1 MPPSIP
7 QQDPRGNERAA
18 ALAKARERYQF
29 TFANNDIGFA
39 RSLPRQ
45 DALTPRYLLRAAE
58 LQAKLKTDLLVA
70 DVAEFRDQGVTLRES
85 AQSALQ
91 AVRRALLQR
100 LWGPKRDPRVSP
112 PAARVPETLSAYGEL
127 FQLIEPPRV
136 INTWQQ
142 DVEFAWQQIAGTAPV
157 LIEVERRPDELP
169 EHFSA
174 VFDRVFPDD
183 TFAAAQCEGRL
194 FRVDFQILDGIQTGI
209 TNGYRKFLSAP
220 ILHLVL
226 EPSAKGH
233 HHRRLLPLHI
243 QLDQHRT
250 STNGFTPED
259 GAAWQLAKATV
270 QVAYSNYHGVV
281 QHLTRTH
288 IVTLNVALATYRSL
302 APEHPV
308 RVLLHP
314 HFQYTLPLVND
325 LTQPL
330 FLPGGKTTVLQST
343 SSEGA
348 IELIRRSIKTM
359 RWNDEHPPN
368 LFERR
373 GTLDASVLPEYPFRD
388 DAMPLWDATQAFVER
403 YIRLYYASDAD
414 VREDWEVQA
423 WVALLQDAQGAR
435 LNDLGDDGK
444 VVTIAALVRL
454 VTQIIWRVTTFHN
467 VINYSVFD
475 AMGYVPNM
483 PTASYAPPPVEGQD
497 YAFDDLRA
505 VFPPLDIAKGT
516 LADVYVVGHLLLER
530 FGHYPAGTFED
541 SRVLPLVAE
550 LQRQLGQ
557 IEYQV
562 EQRNRHR
569 RVPFEYLLPSRIAN
583 SIQV

>member
-1 MPPSIP
+1 LPWRGIGNLFIAPDPP
-7 QQDPRGNERAA
+7 
-18 ALAKARERYQF
+18 
-29 TFANNDIGFA
+29 
-39 RSLPRQ
+39 
-45 DALTPRYLLRAAE
+45 
-58 LQAKLKTDLLVA
+58 
-70 DVAEFRDQGVTLRES
+70 
-85 AQSALQ
+85 
-91 AVRRALLQR
+91 
-100 LWGPKRDPRVSP
+100 
-112 PAARVPETLSAYGEL
+112 
-127 FQLIEPPRV
+127 
-136 INTWQQ
+136 
-142 DVEFAWQQIAGTAPV
+142 
-157 LIEVERRPDELP
+157 
-169 EHFSA
+169 
-174 VFDRVFPDD
+174 
-183 TFAAAQCEGRL
+183 
-194 FRVDFQILDGIQTGI
+194 
-209 TNGYRKFLSAP
+209 
-220 ILHLVL
+220 
-226 EPSAKGH
+226 
-233 HHRRLLPLHI
+233 
-243 QLDQHRT
+243 
-250 STNGFTPED
+250 
-259 GAAWQLAKATV
+259 
-270 QVAYSNYHGVV
+270 
-281 QHLTRTH
+281 
-288 IVTLNVALATYRSL
+288 
-302 APEHPV
+302 
-308 RVLLHP
+308 
-314 HFQYTLPLVND
+314 
-325 LTQPL
+325 QPL

-483 PTASYAPPPVEGQD
+483 PTASYAPPPVQGQD
-497 YAFDDLRA
+497 YVVDDLRA
-505 VFPPLDIAKGT
+505 VLPPLDIAKGT

-530 FGHYPAGTFED
+530 FGHYPVGTFED

-569 RVPFEYLLPSRIAN
+569 RVPFEYLLPSRVAN